1 MPREPQP
8 SSDRER
14 LEHMLI
20 AAKEAIQYAA
30 GKSRADMSD
39 PALARLLRSCLQDI
53 GEAASRVTDAT
64 RARTPALPWP
74 KMVGMRHILVHAY
87 FSVDLDVV
95 WRVTESDL
103 PILIAEV
110 ESALAAWPLKQD
122 IDDRP

>member
-1 MPREPQP
+1 
-8 SSDRER
+8 
-14 LEHMLI
+14 ML
-20 AAKEAIQYAA
+20 AAAIEALVYSR

-53 GEAASRVTDAT
+53 GEAAARVTDAT
-64 RARTPALPWP
+64 RARVPGVPWP

-103 PILIAEV
+103 P
-110 ESALAAWPLKQD
+110 ALVAALEEALGAWPVD
-122 IDDRP
+122 NEP